1 MKDVIA
7 FFVMML
13 MLIGMFLL
21 TIFEFCILHGRSIK
35 FYVDVMVVCAAI
47 ASLSGGYII
56 VRAAIEMK
64 KDWDRRYGK

>member
-7 FFVMML
+7 FFVMIL

-35 FYVDVMVVCAAI
+35 FYVDVMVVCTII
-47 ASLSGGYII
+47 ASLSAVYII
-56 VRAAIEMK
+56 IRGINEMK
-64 KDWDRRYGK
+64 KEWDRRYGK

>member
-7 FFVMML
+7 FFVMIL

-47 ASLSGGYII
+47 ASLSAVYII
-56 VRAAIEMK
+56 IRGINEMK
-64 KDWDRRYGK
+64 KEWDRRYGK